1 MAIVIAGDSKRQ
13 NYLYL
18 KSDNKS
24 SGTKDSGILNRL
36 VKYFNKIPPYQLL
49 PMYPGIPRPEIFV
62 WSTTN
67 KKTREPVYVTYF
79 GLYKQIEEYLSTK
92 EKLVQGID
100 WFYHKDITGEN
111 EYDCNELIKNE
122 YFIEEYPTFESF
134 LHSEFYMDFE
144 IKMKTS
150 LSGIVPREYQVKAAY
165 NILCN
170 RMSLSQLATR
180 SGKTLI
186 TWIVIS
192 YLLHE
197 NPDSTKVLMIVPS
210 VHLVK
215 QGMDDFLEYSVPD
228 GMVYDIEYYKTG
240 TKKGQ
245 VKSKTLKKEVLENLP
260 GLGGIYHGSGFKD
273 DFGGYQKVVIGTFQ
287 SLIKKLDVKSKQYN
301 PSFFKD
307 FNVLIV
313 DEAHKLPCKSIGDI
327 LKACDNNVEFK
338 FGLTG
343 TLPKEN
349 TIESQTTHS
358 LSGPCIQNIDAIE
371 LINEDILAE
380 PIITQVRIK
389 YNYNKE
395 LQDKIVRYGEE
406 LVLIADK
413 KTRDF
418 VLPTTLQLIK
428 QKYLNNHISY
438 DDYVYA
444 LTEVLKSVQ
453 KLHIL
458 ENKLIQ
464 DCTKRLDII
473 GDIIEDMDYKFSD
486 NYNNGVNGI
495 VFAHNT
501 EYITTICKYLEQ
513 RYNGKE
519 KNTKKIV
526 KITGEVS
533 LNKRQEIIELMENSA
548 NVILV
553 GSFGAVGT
561 GLTFKNVQYGI
572 FAQSFKSEIIVK
584 QSLGRLMLKGSTGNP
599 EQDNYF
605 YLFDMIDEFKMSGKL
620 KKHGSEKL
628 NIYKKEGYK
637 VEIEEVLI

>member
-1 MAIVIAGDSKRQ
+1 MAIVLAGDSKNQ

-18 KSDNKS
+18 KSVN
-24 SGTKDSGILNRL
+24 SGSNTKDTGVLNRL

-49 PMYPGIPRPEIFV
+49 PMYPGIPRPEIFI
-62 WSTTN
+62 WSITN
-67 KKTREPVYVTYF
+67 KKTGEPVYVTYF
-79 GLYKQIEEYLSTK
+79 GLYQQIEEYLSTK
-92 EKLVQGID
+92 EKLKQGID

-122 YFIEEYPTFESF
+122 YFIEEYPTFDSF
-134 LHSEFYMDFE
+134 LHSEFYTDFE

-192 YLLHE
+192 YLLYK
-197 NPDSTKVLMIVPS
+197 NPRTTKVLMIVPS

-228 GMVYDIEYYKTG
+228 GIVYDVEYYKSG
-240 TKKGQ
+240 AKKGQ

-287 SLIKKLDVKSKQYN
+287 SLIKKLDYKSKQYN
-301 PSFFKD
+301 PKFFKD

-327 LKACDNNVEFK
+327 LKACGDNINMK

-389 YNYNKE
+389 YKYNKE
-395 LQDKIVRYGEE
+395 LQDKIVKYGEE
-406 LVLIADK
+406 LVLVADR
-413 KTRDF
+413 KTGDF
-418 VLPTTLQLIK
+418 VLPNTLSIIK
-428 QKYLNNHISY
+428 QKYLDNHISY

-453 KLHIL
+453 KLHVL

-464 DCTKRLDII
+464 DNEKRLEVI
-473 GDIIEDMDYKFSD
+473 GNIIEEMDYKFSD
-486 NYNNGVNGI
+486 NDNGVNGI

-501 EYITTICKYLEQ
+501 EYITTICKYLEEK
-513 RYNGKE
+513 YGKD
-519 KNTKKIV
+519 TKKIV

-533 LNKRQEIIELMENSA
+533 LSKRQEIIELMENNT

-584 QSLGRLMLKGSTGNP
+584 QSLGRLMLKGNTGYP
-599 EQDNYF
+599 EMDDYF
-605 YLFDMIDEFKMSGKL
+605 RLFDLIDEFKMSGKL

-637 VEIEEVLI
+637 VEIEEVVI